1 LTVNPYI
8 FCFYLHENNVIYISS
23 NVVTELLNNCFEMID
38 TYINIDKEHKNFDD
52 LLKSSGVKKLVIKN
66 IQTPKQIHLV
76 VTSLSKYGETK
87 KNLSDLESSTK
98 PFPTLIIVNDID
110 FEQTVDLIQNPQIE
124 LISSNS
130 KIEEVGARVH
140 ALVGDSD
147 SEILEF
153 KDLSINLKTY
163 EAKAGDVLL
172 DLTFM
177 EYELLKF
184 FVVNQENVWS
194 REQLLEKVWGYD
206 YFGGARTV
214 DVHVRRLRAKLGDQR
229 NDWIKTVHSV
239 GYKFN

>member
-1 LTVNPYI
+1 
-8 FCFYLHENNVIYISS
+8 
-23 NVVTELLNNCFEMID
+23 MID
-38 TYINIDKEHKNFDD
+38 TYINIDKDHKGFEKF
-52 LLKSSGVKKLVIKN
+52 LKSSEIRKLNLKN
-66 IQTPKQIHLV
+66 IESPKQINLV

-87 KNLSDLESSTK
+87 KNLSDLESSNK
-98 PFPTLIIVNDID
+98 PFPTLIIVDDVD

-124 LISSNS
+124 LISSSS
-130 KIEEVGARVH
+130 KLEEVGARVH
-140 ALVGDSD
+140 ALVGDSK

-163 EAKAGDVLL
+163 EAKAGEALL

-214 DVHVRRLRAKLGDQR
+214 DVHVRRLRAKLGDKR

>member
-1 LTVNPYI
+1 
-8 FCFYLHENNVIYISS
+8 
-23 NVVTELLNNCFEMID
+23 MID
-38 TYINIDKEHKNFDD
+38 TYINIDKEHKNFED
-52 LLKSSGVKKLVIKN
+52 LLKSSGIKKLVIKN
-66 IQTPKQIHLV
+66 IQNPKQIHLV

-87 KNLSDLESSTK
+87 KNLSDLESSNK
-98 PFPTLIIVNDID
+98 PFPTLIIVDDVD

-130 KIEEVGARVH
+130 KLEEFGARVH
-140 ALVGDSD
+140 ALVGDSE

-163 EAKAGDVLL
+163 EATAGEVLL

-184 FVVNQENVWS
+184 FIVNQENVWS

>member
-1 LTVNPYI
+1 
-8 FCFYLHENNVIYISS
+8 
-23 NVVTELLNNCFEMID
+23 MID
-38 TYINIDKEHKNFDD
+38 TYINIEKEHKNFED

-87 KNLSDLESSTK
+87 KHLSDLESSTK
-98 PFPTLIIVNDID
+98 PFPTLIIVNEVD

-124 LISSNS
+124 LISSIS
-130 KIEEVGARVH
+130 KLEEVGARVH

-177 EYELLKF
+177 EYQLLKF

>member
-1 LTVNPYI
+1 
-8 FCFYLHENNVIYISS
+8 
-23 NVVTELLNNCFEMID
+23 MID
-38 TYINIDKEHKNFDD
+38 TYINIDKEHKNFED

-98 PFPTLIIVNDID
+98 PFPTLIIVNEVD

-130 KIEEVGARVH
+130 KLEEVGARVH

-184 FVVNQENVWS
+184 FVVNQENIWS

>member
-1 LTVNPYI
+1 
-8 FCFYLHENNVIYISS
+8 
-23 NVVTELLNNCFEMID
+23 MID
-38 TYINIDKEHKNFDD
+38 TYINIDKEHKNFED

-98 PFPTLIIVNDID
+98 PFPTLIIVNEVD

-130 KIEEVGARVH
+130 KLEEVGARVH
-140 ALVGDSD
+140 ALVGDSA

>member
-1 LTVNPYI
+1 
-8 FCFYLHENNVIYISS
+8 
-23 NVVTELLNNCFEMID
+23 MID
-38 TYINIDKEHKNFDD
+38 TYINIDKEHKNFED

-98 PFPTLIIVNDID
+98 PFPTLIIVNEVD

-124 LISSNS
+124 LISNNS
-130 KIEEVGARVH
+130 KLEEVGARVH

-163 EAKAGDVLL
+163 EAKVGDVLL

>member
-1 LTVNPYI
+1 
-8 FCFYLHENNVIYISS
+8 
-23 NVVTELLNNCFEMID
+23 MID
-38 TYINIDKEHKNFDD
+38 TYINIDKEHKNFED

-98 PFPTLIIVNDID
+98 PFPTLIIVNEVD

-130 KIEEVGARVH
+130 KLEVVRARVH